1 MNISGIFRIVLPHPD
16 LIKLDDFRKAD
27 NRVKWGAQLMGHVSK
42 EVAFGEVG
50 CLRRQH
56 RLMCNRGG
64 LFGLLLRLQK
74 GEAGI
79 AVFRQAAQLGT
90 VAI

>member
-1 MNISGIFRIVLPHPD
+1 
-16 LIKLDDFRKAD
+16 
-27 NRVKWGAQLMGHVSK
+27 MGHISK

-50 CLRRQH
+50 CLRLQH
-56 RLMCNRGG
+56 RRMCNRGG

-79 AVFRQAAQLGT
+79 AVFRQAPQLGT
-90 VAI
+90 VAL